1 MKSTRPKIKTI
12 KSGKEI
18 GPTFCLGGKDYTAN
32 FKPQEVKMT
41 NKVLR
46 EKSICV
52 LFVNLINQD
61 F

>member
-1 MKSTRPKIKTI
+1 MKNTRPKIKTI

-18 GPTFCLGGKDYTAN
+18 GATFCLGGKDYTDN